1 MVLHLDSSRGK
12 QAAPPHIMAATK
24 IAMSG
29 RAQSSRTKFG
39 GIPLDPYVSLI
50 RNAVPV
56 SVPTLTPPRRLLDFT
71 ILGSQRTPRVSAR
84 SIQIGL

>member
-1 MVLHLDSSRGK
+1 MVLHLDPSRGK

-29 RAQSSRTKFG
+29 WAQSSRTKFR
-39 GIPLDPYVSLI
+39 GIPLA
-50 RNAVPV
+50 AVAV

-71 ILGSQRTPRVSAR
+71 ILGSQRTPRVSVR